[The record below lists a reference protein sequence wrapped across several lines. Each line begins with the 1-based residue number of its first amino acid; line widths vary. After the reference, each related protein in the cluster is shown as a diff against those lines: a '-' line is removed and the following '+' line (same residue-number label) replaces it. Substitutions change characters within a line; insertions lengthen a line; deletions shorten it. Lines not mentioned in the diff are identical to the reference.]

1 MKGIILA
8 GGNGTRLYPTTI
20 NQNKG
25 LLPVYDKPMIYYP
38 LCTLI
43 ENGVKDICI
52 ISTPKHIDQYK
63 KLLGSGENLGI
74 SLKYKTQKKPEGI
87 AQAFLLARNFIKDDS
102 VCLILGDNI
111 FYGASS
117 VFKQAFSRFRSGG
130 TIFGYKVTDPERYG
144 IISFDKRDNPEY
156 VVEKPKEFISDYAI
170 PGLYLFDKDVVD
182 YTSRINP
189 SDRGELEITSV
200 INQYLCRDKIKVY
213 KINRGC
219 AWLDAGTPQ
228 SLHESSEYIKV
239 IEQRQGIKIGC
250 IEEAAYNSKFINK
263 TQLKELTA
271 KMPDSDYKQ
280 YLEKIL

>member
-1 MKGIILA
+1 M
-8 GGNGTRLYPTTI
+8 
-20 NQNKG
+20 
-25 LLPVYDKPMIYYP
+25 
-38 LCTLI
+38 
-43 ENGVKDICI
+43 
-52 ISTPKHIDQYK
+52 
-63 KLLGSGENLGI
+63 
-74 SLKYKTQKKPEGI
+74 
-87 AQAFLLARNFIKDDS
+87 
-102 VCLILGDNI
+102 CLILGDNI
-111 FYGASS
+111 FYGASTT
-117 VFKQAFSRFRSGG
+117 FKEAFSRFRSGG
-130 TIFGYKVTDPERYG
+130 TIFGYRVTDPERYG

-156 VVEKPKEFISDYAI
+156 VIEKPKEFISDYAI

-182 YTSRINP
+182 YTSRVTP

-263 TQLKELTA
+263 TQLKELA
-271 KMPDSDYKQ
+271 ANMPDSDYKQ

>member
-87 AQAFLLARNFIKDDS
+87 AQAFLLTRSFIKNDS

-117 VFKQAFSRFRSGG
+117 TFKEAFSRFRSGG
-130 TIFGYKVTDPERYG
+130 TIFGYRVTDPERYG

-156 VVEKPKEFISDYAI
+156 VIEKPKEFISDYAI
-170 PGLYLFDKDVVD
+170 PGLYLFDEDVVD

-263 TQLKELTA
+263 TQLKELAA

>member
-1 MKGIILA
+1 MHEKPEVANWWIEKE
-8 GGNGTRLYPTTI
+8 TI
-20 NQNKG
+20 MERSFRHNRPN
-25 LLPVYDKPMIYYP
+25 Y
-38 LCTLI
+38 
-43 ENGVKDICI
+43 
-52 ISTPKHIDQYK
+52 
-63 KLLGSGENLGI
+63 I
-74 SLKYKTQKKPEGI
+74 SLLDLSK
-87 AQAFLLARNFIKDDS
+87 
-102 VCLILGDNI
+102 
-111 FYGASS
+111 
-117 VFKQAFSRFRSGG
+117 
-130 TIFGYKVTDPERYG
+130 
-144 IISFDKRDNPEY
+144 
-156 VVEKPKEFISDYAI
+156 EKPKDYISDYAI
-170 PGLYLFDKDVVD
+170 PVLYFFDKDVVD

-271 KMPDSDYKQ
+271 KMPDSDYKE